1 MSASGSLT
9 SFGREHEG
17 LSRVDEVRI
26 ADLILVPA
34 VNDGVA
40 QAVSVDAMA
49 DAPEIVASG
58 DDGRVDLRNEHGP
71 PVAGALGNLLGAGLT
86 GGGGF
91 LRRRWHRCLGKA
103 CGGDLRRHLV
113 RNLGPALH

>member
-9 SFGREHEG
+9 RFGRKHEG

-34 VNDGVA
+34 VNDRVA

-49 DAPEIVASG
+49 DAPEIVAWG
-58 DDGRVDLRNEHGP
+58 NDGRVDLRNEYGR
-71 PVAGALGNLLGAGLT
+71 PVAGALGKLLGPGLT
-86 GGGGF
+86 RGHGF
-91 LRRRWHRCLGKA
+91 LRRRWQRCLGRA
-103 CGGDLRRHLV
+103 PCGDLRRQ
-113 RNLGPALH
+113 LGG